1 VADRQAQILILES
14 KDNLRYSYK
23 FWVDSEYGLLL
34 KSVMLNNRNEALDS
48 MAFTQLTLIKSMELD
63 WYQPKI
69 DSKKAYVM
77 EDVNT
82 IADKQDSAHWRLKG
96 LPEGFV
102 KVEQMMRAVKG
113 KTWPVTHIIF
123 SDGLAS
129 VSLFIEP
136 LENGIKPRNGRSLV
150 GNTSFYA
157 NVAGNLQITVV
168 GEVPEVTVA
177 KIAHAVVFV
186 K

>member
-1 VADRQAQILILES
+1 
-14 KDNLRYSYK
+14 
-23 FWVDSEYGLLL
+23 
-34 KSVMLNNRNEALDS
+34 
-48 MAFTQLTLIKSMELD
+48 
-63 WYQPKI
+63 
-69 DSKKAYVM
+69 M

-82 IADKQDSAHWRLKG
+82 IADKQDSPHWRLKG

-102 KVEQMMRAVKG
+102 KVDQMMRAVKG
-113 KTWPVTHIIF
+113 KTWPVTHLIF

-136 LENGIKPRNGRSLV
+136 LENGIKPRTGRSLV

-177 KIAHAVVFV
+177 KIANAVVFV